1 MNRLYYIERYQQWI
15 NLWKIVTILRAGE
28 NWEVILED
36 NVRVIL
42 NDGEYANLITKMN
55 EPPKKPDFEHKP
67 EHKEGD

>member
-55 EPPKKPDFEHKP
+55 EPPKKSDFEHKP